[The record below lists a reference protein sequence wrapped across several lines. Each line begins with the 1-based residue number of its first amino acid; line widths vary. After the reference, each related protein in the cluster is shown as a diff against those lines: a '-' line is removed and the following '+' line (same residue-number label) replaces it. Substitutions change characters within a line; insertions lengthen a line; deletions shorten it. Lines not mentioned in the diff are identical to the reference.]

1 MHICICNLSL
11 YKDVIYCV
19 NFLMEGE
26 ELEIMRGT
34 WYYDG
39 SWIPLETEHSKVI
52 EEVHL
57 KLFQKERKN
66 NQSISNCDINA
77 PQSYKGIFFNFILF
91 EFVNSI

>member
-1 MHICICNLSL
+1 MSL
-11 YKDVIYCV
+11 HTNVIYYV

-26 ELEIMRGT
+26 EWEIMRGT

-57 KLFQKERKN
+57 KLFQKEKKN
-66 NQSISNCDINA
+66 TQSISNCDTNA
-77 PQSYKGIFFNFILF
+77 PQSYKGIF
-91 EFVNSI
+91 